1 MAALAGK
8 RAIGIGVTDAVA
20 LLFVLVVPAL
30 SHLTAVPF
38 YLLDPMRLA
47 VLGALLASRSRVNG
61 LVLAVALP
69 LLSFGISGHPVFP
82 KCLVIAAELSV
93 NVLLFSWLVKA
104 FTARLSSRSSDGA
117 AGHLTGGAAGHLT
130 GGAAPVRIGLAAF
143 ISILLS
149 KAFYYGLKA
158 LVLGAGLMQMELV
171 STALWVQLVVAV
183 MISVLFALWWR
194 NARFR

>member
-1 MAALAGK
+1 MAASIARKKALG
-8 RAIGIGVTDAVA
+8 IGITDAVA
-20 LLFVLVVPAL
+20 VLFILAVPAL
-30 SHLTAVPF
+30 SHLTSVPF

-69 LLSFGISGHPVFP
+69 LVSFAISGHPVFP

-93 NVLLFSWLVKA
+93 NVLLFVWLERMFSGRRFGV
-104 FTARLSSRSSDGA
+104 G
-117 AGHLTGGAAGHLT
+117 
-130 GGAAPVRIGLAAF
+130 IAAF
-143 ISILLS
+143 ASILLS

-183 MISVLFALWWR
+183 MISVLFALWWNR
-194 NARFR
+194 HSGR

>member
-1 MAALAGK
+1 MAASIARKKALG
-8 RAIGIGVTDAVA
+8 IGITDAVA
-20 LLFVLVVPAL
+20 VLFILAVPAL
-30 SHLTAVPF
+30 SHLTSVPF

-61 LVLAVALP
+61 LVLAVSLP
-69 LLSFGISGHPVFP
+69 LVSFAISGHPVFP

-93 NVLLFSWLVKA
+93 NVLLFVWLERMFSGRRFGV
-104 FTARLSSRSSDGA
+104 G
-117 AGHLTGGAAGHLT
+117 
-130 GGAAPVRIGLAAF
+130 IAAF
-143 ISILLS
+143 ASILLS

-183 MISVLFALWWR
+183 MISVLFALWWNR
-194 NARFR
+194 HSGR

>member
-20 LLFVLVVPAL
+20 LLFVLMVPAL

-93 NVLLFSWLVKA
+93 NVLLFWWLASVVKPTSGA
-104 FTARLSSRSSDGA
+104 GKEASSV
-117 AGHLTGGAAGHLT
+117 H
-130 GGAAPVRIGLAAF
+130 IGLAAF

-149 KAFYYGLKA
+149 KAFYYGLEA

-183 MISVLFALWWR
+183 AISACFALWWR

>member
-1 MAALAGK
+1 MAASIARKKAL
-8 RAIGIGVTDAVA
+8 GIGVTDAVA
-20 LLFVLVVPAL
+20 VLFILAVPAL
-30 SHLTAVPF
+30 SHLTSVPF

-69 LLSFGISGHPVFP
+69 LVSFAISGHPVFP

-93 NVLLFSWLVKA
+93 NVLLFSCLVKA
-104 FTARLSSRSSDGA
+104 FTARLSSGSGDGA
-117 AGHLTGGAAGHLT
+117 AGHLTGGAV
-130 GGAAPVRIGLAAF
+130 PVRIGLAAF

-149 KAFYYGLKA
+149 KALYYGLKA

-183 MISVLFALWWR
+183 TISACFALWWR
-194 NARFR
+194 NARFQ

>member
-1 MAALAGK
+1 MATVASKKAL
-8 RAIGIGVTDAVA
+8 GIGLTDAVA

-69 LLSFGISGHPVFP
+69 LVSFAISGHPVFP
-82 KCLVIAAELSV
+82 KCLVIAVELSV
-93 NVLLFSWLVKA
+93 NVLLFSCLVHA
-104 FTARLSSRSSDGA
+104 FTARLSSGAGDGA
-117 AGHLTGGAAGHLT
+117 SVDLSGRVLSF
-130 GGAAPVRIGLAAF
+130 RIGLAAF

-149 KAFYYGLKA
+149 KTVYYGLKA

-183 MISVLFALWWR
+183 LISAGFAIIGR
-194 NARFR
+194 SDRSR

>member
-1 MAALAGK
+1 MAASIARKKALG
-8 RAIGIGVTDAVA
+8 IGITDAVA
-20 LLFVLVVPAL
+20 VLFILAVPAL
-30 SHLTAVPF
+30 SHLTSVPF

-47 VLGALLASRSRVNG
+47 VLGALLASRSRING

-69 LLSFGISGHPVFP
+69 LVSFAISGHPVFP
-82 KCLVIAAELSV
+82 KFLVIAAELSV

-104 FTARLSSRSSDGA
+104 FTARLSSSSGDGA
-117 AGHLTGGAAGHLT
+117 AEDFARS
-130 GGAAPVRIGLAAF
+130 AAPVRIGLAAF
-143 ISILLS
+143 VSILLS

-183 MISVLFALWWR
+183 LISAGFAIIWR
-194 NARFR
+194 SDRSR

>member
-1 MAALAGK
+1 MAVVASK
-8 RAIGIGVTDAVA
+8 RAIGIGLTDAVA

-30 SHLTAVPF
+30 SHMTAVPF

-69 LLSFGISGHPVFP
+69 LVSFAISGHPVFP

-93 NVLLFSWLVKA
+93 NVLLFVWLERMFSGRRFGV
-104 FTARLSSRSSDGA
+104 G
-117 AGHLTGGAAGHLT
+117 
-130 GGAAPVRIGLAAF
+130 IAAF
-143 ISILLS
+143 ASILLS

-183 MISVLFALWWR
+183 LISVLFALWWR
-194 NARFR
+194 NARFRETFDY

>member
-1 MAALAGK
+1 MAASIARK
-8 RAIGIGVTDAVA
+8 KAFGIGLTDAVA

-30 SHLTAVPF
+30 SHMTAVPF

-69 LLSFGISGHPVFP
+69 LLSFAISGHPVFP

-93 NVLLFSWLVKA
+93 NVLLFWWLARA
-104 FTARLSSRSSDGA
+104 FSRKGA
-117 AGHLTGGAAGHLT
+117 LG
-130 GGAAPVRIGLAAF
+130 IGVASF
-143 ISILLS
+143 VSILFS
-149 KAFYYGLKA
+149 KVFYYGLKA

-183 MISVLFALWWR
+183 LISAGFAIIWR
-194 NARFR
+194 SDRSR

>member
-1 MAALAGK
+1 MAVVASK
-8 RAIGIGVTDAVA
+8 RAIGIGLTDAVA

-30 SHLTAVPF
+30 SHMTAVPF

-82 KCLVIAAELSV
+82 KCLVIAAELSI
-93 NVLLFSWLVKA
+93 NVLLFSCLVKA
-104 FTARLSSRSSDGA
+104 FTARLSSGSGDGA
-117 AGHLTGGAAGHLT
+117 AGHLTEGAV
-130 GGAAPVRIGLAAF
+130 PVRIGLAAF

-149 KAFYYGLKA
+149 KAFYWVESPGSWRRPHA
-158 LVLGAGLMQMELV
+158 DGTGFNRPLGAVGGRGRDFRMLCSLV
-171 STALWVQLVVAV
+171 AKCPFPVNL
-183 MISVLFALWWR
+183 
-194 NARFR
+194 